1 MSAGACGGNRRRDPG
16 GARRRWGQPP
26 RAPRN
31 VELRA
36 APRQGIA
43 QSLRTR
49 ERNGAPRRGRQMT
62 WRPRAPQARDDAGRF
77 RVGGRV
83 GRLTDS
89 PGPRDDPRRSGR
101 ATNVRGQVRDS
112 LMAAAAAR
120 RPEGRGR
127 GQTPRNLQCQ
137 NFFSSR
143 EEQVPTQWIG
153 GDPAR
158 AGDHRAR
165 CPDLPIAS
173 TPTGIEARGRFWHSC
188 RVSPRPPAPLGR
200 CAFGRAHFADG
211 EELISLPI
219 GRGLVQTMRY
229 QIALTIRRNAEI
241 KL

>member
-1 MSAGACGGNRRRDPG
+1 MSAGACGGNRRRDRG

-143 EEQVPTQWIG
+143 EEQVPAQRIG
-153 GDPAR
+153 GDLDR
-158 AGDHRAR
+158 AGDHRER
-165 CPDLPIAS
+165 CPHLPIRIDRDWRS
-173 TPTGIEARGRFWHSC
+173 TRVSSHYPGLPCPVSPPPTALQGRRALVSEARTSRTMI
-188 RVSPRPPAPLGR
+188 LG
-200 CAFGRAHFADG
+200 
-211 EELISLPI
+211 
-219 GRGLVQTMRY
+219 
-229 QIALTIRRNAEI
+229 N
-241 KL
+241 